1 MVLLTVRLP
10 PGATLADALARLEL
24 AEEDVDTAF
33 GLVPIDPG
41 TGLYAV
47 RVAEEASHR
56 AANTA
61 GGPFSDPPIAPHGSQ
76 DPHDR
81 HAPPSG

>member
-61 GGPFSDPPIAPHGSQ
+61 GGPSPTPRSPPMALR